1 MKLKLIM
8 RTAARHSYRD
18 GTLSEEHYQL
28 VMDTIRHPIRECKD
42 GTICNIMEKIE
53 SHVTAAMGKQGLSIN
68 WTAILQW
75 LKDNWLVIVK
85 LILALLPLFL
95 I

>member
-1 MKLKLIM
+1 
-8 RTAARHSYRD
+8 
-18 GTLSEEHYQL
+18 
-28 VMDTIRHPIRECKD
+28 
-42 GTICNIMEKIE
+42 
-53 SHVTAAMGKQGLSIN
+53 MGKQGLSIN